1 MKKIQPILR
10 FCFVFIL
17 GICVSCGSNDV
28 SPSPRCITGTSAL
41 CACAGGRPG
50 AQVCRADG
58 TFGACSCDT
67 ADSGPAL
74 DAALDAPPADREPPP
89 PDAVPDTATDTP
101 MDVAPDAPLDATDDA
116 PFDTPTDSTVDS
128 ASDAI
133 ADVARDLPTD
143 LAIDTAADVARDA
156 APDVAPDVAADIA
169 IDSIA
174 DVASDAPPLE
184 CFLGACNVTALP
196 GSQFERCALIT
207 TGDLYCWGGNY
218 LGNGMGPGSPTAIR
232 LPSVREV
239 TQVDP
244 GDGLRCL
251 MQRAMP
257 GRVYCWGEGV
267 TGTGN
272 SPTNPVNTPA
282 LVMGITDA
290 VSIAVGPTH
299 ACAIRPGGEVA
310 CWGEGSLGATGNGLS
325 TGDVPRPATI
335 AGLSEVVT
343 LWSGSQRSCVRR
355 WNGEVLCWGKNSAG
369 VLGDGTT
376 TNRLTPTRIP
386 ALDGMVD
393 LSMAAGFSCARFADG
408 SVRCWGVNNYGQLGI
423 GRIDDG
429 PYLVPTVVPG
439 VSGAVQLSAGGR
451 TACVRMASGRVL
463 CWGSNVV
470 GEIGDGTRINRPNP
484 TPVMNLSDA
493 VLISVSHTDTLT
505 PSAGANTCALRQNG
519 RVVCWGGGADGQ
531 LGNGLRMASSV
542 PVEVVGLP
550 PP

>member
-1 MKKIQPILR
+1 MKFNRL
-10 FCFVFIL
+10 VL
-17 GICVSCGSNDV
+17 GDLLGMLAIVLVAC
-28 SPSPRCITGTSAL
+28 SPSSIPTAPRCVAGTSAL

-50 AQVCRADG
+50 VQVCRADG

-74 DAALDAPPADREPPP
+74 DVALDAPPSDREAPP
-89 PDAVPDTATDTP
+89 PDAAADTSLDGLE
-101 MDVAPDAPLDATDDA
+101 DAAVLEPTDA
-116 PFDTPTDSTVDS
+116 PFDAAEIAPPDVTTDSTVDS
-128 ASDAI
+128 ASDAM
-133 ADVARDLPTD
+133 ADVARDLP
-143 LAIDTAADVARDA
+143 LDTSADIAR
-156 APDVAPDVAADIA
+156 DVAPDVAADIA
-169 IDSIA
+169 VDSIS
-174 DVASDAPPLE
+174 DVPSDVPPLE

-232 LPSVREV
+232 LPSVRGV

-272 SPTNPVNTPA
+272 SPTNPVTTPA

-290 VSIAVGPTH
+290 VSISVGPTH

-325 TGDVPRPATI
+325 TGDVTQPATI
-335 AGLSEVVT
+335 AGLTEVVA
-343 LWSGSQRSCVRR
+343 LWSGPKRSCARR
-355 WNGEVLCWGKNSAG
+355 WNGEVLCWGWNASG
-369 VLGDGTT
+369 TLGDGTT

-393 LSMAAGFSCARFADG
+393 LSMAPGFSCARFADG
-408 SVRCWGVNNYGQLGI
+408 SVRCWGINNFGQLGL
-423 GRIDDG
+423 GTIDSDRHF
-429 PYLVPTVVPG
+429 VPTVVPG

-451 TACVRMASGRVL
+451 SACVRMASGRVL
-463 CWGSNVV
+463 CWGGNVV
-470 GEIGDGTRINRPNP
+470 GEIGDGTRINRPSP

-493 VLISVSHTDTLT
+493 VLISVSHTNNLT
-505 PSAGANTCALRQNG
+505 PSAGANVCALRQNG
-519 RVVCWGGGADGQ
+519 RVVCWGDGSGGQ
-531 LGNGLRMASSV
+531 LGDGLRMRSSV